1 MLLAKFSH
9 SNDLWAWYFK
19 CVGVESERFSSVFLS
34 KLQPDYEEA
43 RGEERRTDRLR
54 NNPRPPSPR
63 LALQDQTQGWETG
76 LPERELIFVLE
87 PERVPGGRG
96 SRAPCGPDF
105 GPRRHAE
112 ALAGAWMTLGVVPWG
127 RAAGL
132 QVPCQGIQG
141 SSGKWALSPSFSP
154 VLAGAWLP
162 GEALFRSTNAR
173 PE

>member
-1 MLLAKFSH
+1 MTYGPGILSAWEWRAKGSQVFFSA
-9 SNDLWAWYFK
+9 SCSQTTKKPGRGTENRSAK
-19 CVGVESERFSSVFLS
+19 E
-34 KLQPDYEEA
+34 QP
-43 RGEERRTDRLR
+43 
-54 NNPRPPSPR
+54 PPPR

-112 ALAGAWMTLGVVPWG
+112 ALAGAWMTLGVVPRG

-132 QVPCQGIQG
+132 RVPCQGIQG
-141 SSGKWALSPSFSP
+141 SSGKWAPSPSFSP

>member
-1 MLLAKFSH
+1 MTYGPGILSVCGSGERKVLKCFSQQ
-9 SNDLWAWYFK
+9 A
-19 CVGVESERFSSVFLS
+19 
-34 KLQPDYEEA
+34 A
-43 RGEERRTDRLR
+43 ARLR
-54 NNPRPPSPR
+54 RSQGRGTENRSAKEQPPPHPPR

-112 ALAGAWMTLGVVPWG
+112 ALAGAWMTLGVVPRG

>member
-1 MLLAKFSH
+1 MRGSGERKVLKCFSQQ
-9 SNDLWAWYFK
+9 A
-19 CVGVESERFSSVFLS
+19 
-34 KLQPDYEEA
+34 A
-43 RGEERRTDRLR
+43 ARLR
-54 NNPRPPSPR
+54 RSQGRGTENRSAKEQPPPPLR

-96 SRAPCGPDF
+96 SRAPCGPHF

-112 ALAGAWMTLGVVPWG
+112 ALAGAWMTLGVVPQG

-141 SSGKWALSPSFSP
+141 SSGKWAPSPFFSP

-162 GEALFRSTNAR
+162 GEALFRSTNVR